1 VSALD
6 GPVPV
11 GIFDDLCAAV
21 SPVADRFLANRFQL
35 YLVGGVVR
43 DRLLGVDRTPDLDLT
58 TDAPPERI
66 RELVDG
72 VADTVWL
79 QGERFGTVGIRLGD
93 LTMEITTHRSEAYMG
108 DSRKPVV
115 RFSTDL
121 YEDLARRDFT
131 VNAMAVEVAERSL
144 HDPHDGRGDLGRGIL
159 RTPLSPEESFSD
171 DPLRML
177 RAARFVARY
186 GLVPAEGLVGA
197 ARSLVGRMAIVSAE
211 RIRDEFFRLLE
222 VEDPSPGVH
231 LLAEIGLLDG
241 LLPEVAA
248 LDVGERNQ
256 ALEVV
261 ATATDD
267 PVLRLAVLAQS
278 AGGMASRLV
287 DLRLS
292 GTDVRRIA
300 VLVDGA
306 DQIVEGSTDGS
317 WSDEE
322 VRRLAVAVGP
332 SLDPVLEFVD
342 LVGVET
348 GDLVA
353 VVERLGSVGEF
364 DDLGP
369 ALDGDA
375 VMILLDL
382 SAGPEV
388 GEALS
393 WLVDLRLREGRVA
406 PDEAATRLVDW
417 WSNRAAG

>member
-1 VSALD
+1 MSALD
-6 GPVPV
+6 GPVPAD
-11 GIFDDLCAAV
+11 IFDDLCAAV
-21 SPVADRFLANRFQL
+21 SPVADRFLANGFRL

-43 DRLLGVDRTPDLDLT
+43 DRLLGVDHPGDLDLT

-66 RELVDG
+66 RELIDG
-72 VADTVWL
+72 VADAVWL

-93 LTMEITTHRSEAYMG
+93 LTMEITTHRAEAYMG

-131 VNAMAVEVAERSL
+131 VNAIAVEVAERSL
-144 HDPHDGRGDLGRGIL
+144 HDPHDGRADLRRGIL

-222 VEDPSPGVH
+222 VEDPSIGVH
-231 LLAEIGLLDG
+231 LLEEIGLLDG

-248 LDVGERNQ
+248 LDAGVRNR
-256 ALEVV
+256 ALEAV

-278 AGGMASRLV
+278 VGGMASRLV

-292 GTDVRRIA
+292 GTDARRIA
-300 VLVDGA
+300 ALVDGA
-306 DQIVEGSTDGS
+306 DRIAEGSADGS

-332 SLDPVLEFVD
+332 SLDPVLDFVG

-353 VVERLGSVGEF
+353 VAERLGSVGEF

-369 ALDGDA
+369 TLDGDA
-375 VMILLDL
+375 VMVLLDL

-406 PDEAATRLVDW
+406 PDEAATRLTDW
-417 WSNRAAG
+417 WSSRAAG

>member
-1 VSALD
+1 MSALD
-6 GPVPV
+6 GPVPI

-43 DRLLGVDRTPDLDLT
+43 DRLLGVDRTPDFDLT
-58 TDAPPERI
+58 TDASPERI

-79 QGERFGTVGIRLGD
+79 QGERFGTVGIRLSD

-375 VMILLDL
+375 VMVLLDL

>member
-1 VSALD
+1 MSALD

-11 GIFDDLCAAV
+11 GIFDDLCAVV

-248 LDVGERNQ
+248 LDVGERNR

-375 VMILLDL
+375 VMVLLDL

>member
-1 VSALD
+1 MSTPD
-6 GPVPV
+6 GPVPA

-21 SPVADRFLANRFQL
+21 SPVADRFLANGFRF
-35 YLVGGVVR
+35 YLVGGVGR

-93 LTMEITTHRSEAYMG
+93 LTMEITTHRAEAYMG

-121 YEDLARRDFT
+121 HEDLARRAFT
-131 VNAMAVEVAERSL
+131 VNAMAVEVAERTL
-144 HDPHDGRGDLGRGIL
+144 HDPYDGRADLGRGIL
-159 RTPLSPEESFSD
+159 KTPLPPEESFSD

-186 GLVPAEGLVGA
+186 GLVPAEGLIGA
-197 ARSLVGRMAIVSAE
+197 AQSLVGRMAIVSAE
-211 RIRDEFFRLLE
+211 RIRDELFRLLE
-222 VEDPSPGVH
+222 VEDPSTGVH
-231 LLAEIGLLDG
+231 LLEEIGLLDG

-248 LDVGERNQ
+248 LDAGVRNR

-267 PVLRLAVLAQS
+267 PVLRLAVLARS

-306 DQIVEGSTDGS
+306 DLIVEGSADGP
-317 WSDEE
+317 WSDEQ
-322 VRRLAVAVGP
+322 VRRLAIAVGP
-332 SLDPVLEFVD
+332 SLDSVLDFVD
-342 LVGVET
+342 LIGVET

-353 VVERLGSVGEF
+353 VVERLVSVGEF

-375 VMILLDL
+375 VMVLLDL

-406 PDEAATRLVDW
+406 PDEAATRLADW
-417 WSNRAAG
+417 WSTRAVG

>member
-1 VSALD
+1 MSALD
-6 GPVPV
+6 GPVPA

-21 SPVADRFLANRFQL
+21 SPVADRFLANGFRL

-43 DRLLGVDRTPDLDLT
+43 DRLLGVDSTPDFDLT

-66 RELVDG
+66 RELIDG
-72 VADTVWL
+72 VADAVWL

-93 LTMEITTHRSEAYMG
+93 LTMEITTHRAEAYMG

-131 VNAMAVEVAERSL
+131 VNAIAVEVAERSL
-144 HDPHDGRGDLGRGIL
+144 HDPHDGRADLRRGIL
-159 RTPLSPEESFSD
+159 RTPLSPEESFSE

-211 RIRDEFFRLLE
+211 RIRDELFRLLE
-222 VEDPSPGVH
+222 VEDPSTGIH
-231 LLAEIGLLDG
+231 LLEEIGLLDG

-248 LDVGERNQ
+248 LDAGVRNR
-256 ALEVV
+256 ALEAV

-278 AGGMASRLV
+278 VGGMASRLV

-292 GTDVRRIA
+292 GTDARRIA
-300 VLVDGA
+300 ALVDGA
-306 DQIVEGSTDGS
+306 DRIAEGSADGS

-332 SLDPVLEFVD
+332 SLDPVLDFVG

-353 VVERLGSVGEF
+353 VAERLGSVGEF

-369 ALDGDA
+369 TLDGDA
-375 VMILLDL
+375 VMVLLDL

-406 PDEAATRLVDW
+406 PDEAATRLTDW
-417 WSNRAAG
+417 WSSRAAG

>member
-1 VSALD
+1 MSALD

-11 GIFDDLCAAV
+11 GIFDNLCAAV
-21 SPVADRFLANRFQL
+21 SPVADRFLADGFRL

-72 VADTVWL
+72 VADAVWL

-93 LTMEITTHRSEAYMG
+93 MAMEITTHRAEAYMG

-131 VNAMAVEVAERSL
+131 VNAIAVEVAKRSL
-144 HDPHDGRGDLGRGIL
+144 HDPHDGRADLGRGIL

-211 RIRDEFFRLLE
+211 RIRDELFRLLE
-222 VEDPSPGVH
+222 VEDPSTGVH
-231 LLAEIGLLDG
+231 LLEEIGLLDG

-248 LDVGERNQ
+248 LDVGVRNR
-256 ALEVV
+256 ALEAM

-267 PVLRLAVLAQS
+267 PVLRLAVLARS
-278 AGGMASRLV
+278 VGGMASRIV

-292 GTDVRRIA
+292 GTDTRRIA
-300 VLVDGA
+300 ALVDGA
-306 DQIVEGSTDGS
+306 DRIAEGSADGS

-332 SLDPVLEFVD
+332 SLDPVLDFVG
-342 LVGVET
+342 LVGAET

-375 VMILLDL
+375 VMVLLDL

-406 PDEAATRLVDW
+406 PDEAATRLADW
-417 WSNRAAG
+417 WSSRAAG

>member
-11 GIFDDLCAAV
+11 GIFDDLCVAV
-21 SPVADRFLANRFQL
+21 SSVADRFLANRFQL

-248 LDVGERNQ
+248 LDVGERNR

-332 SLDPVLEFVD
+332 SLDPVLDFVD

-375 VMILLDL
+375 VMVLLDL

>member
-1 VSALD
+1 MSALD

-21 SPVADRFLANRFQL
+21 SPVADRFLANGFRF

-93 LTMEITTHRSEAYMG
+93 LTMEITTHRAEAYMG

-121 YEDLARRDFT
+121 HEDLVRRDFT
-131 VNAMAVEVAERSL
+131 VNAMAVEVVERTL
-144 HDPHDGRGDLGRGIL
+144 HDPYDGRADLGRGIL
-159 RTPLSPEESFSD
+159 KTPLPPEESFSD

-186 GLVPAEGLVGA
+186 ALVPAEGLVGA
-197 ARSLVGRMAIVSAE
+197 AQSLVGRMAIVSAE
-211 RIRDEFFRLLE
+211 RIRDELFRLLE
-222 VEDPSPGVH
+222 VEDPSTGVH
-231 LLAEIGLLDG
+231 LLEEIGLLDV

-248 LDVGERNQ
+248 LGAGVRNR

-292 GTDVRRIA
+292 GTDIRRIA

-306 DQIVEGSTDGS
+306 DRIVEGSTDGP
-317 WSDEE
+317 WSDEQ

-332 SLDPVLEFVD
+332 SLDPVLDFVD

-353 VVERLGSVGEF
+353 VVERLGLVGEL

-375 VMILLDL
+375 IMVLLDL
-382 SAGPEV
+382 PAGPEV

-406 PDEAATRLVDW
+406 PDEAATRLADW
-417 WSNRAAG
+417 WSSRAAG

>member
-1 VSALD
+1 MSALD

-11 GIFDDLCAAV
+11 GIFDDLCTAV

-248 LDVGERNQ
+248 LDVGERNR

-332 SLDPVLEFVD
+332 SLDPVLDFVD

-375 VMILLDL
+375 VMVLLDL

-417 WSNRAAG
+417 WSNRAAD

>member
-1 VSALD
+1 
-6 GPVPV
+6 
-11 GIFDDLCAAV
+11 V
-21 SPVADRFLANRFQL
+21 SPVADRFLANGFRF

-93 LTMEITTHRSEAYMG
+93 LTMEITTHRAEAYMG

-121 YEDLARRDFT
+121 HEDLVRRDFT
-131 VNAMAVEVAERSL
+131 VNAMAVEVVERTL
-144 HDPHDGRGDLGRGIL
+144 HDPYDGRADLGRGIL
-159 RTPLSPEESFSD
+159 KTPLPPEESFSD

-186 GLVPAEGLVGA
+186 ALVPAEGLVGA
-197 ARSLVGRMAIVSAE
+197 AQSLVGRMAIVSAE
-211 RIRDEFFRLLE
+211 RIRDELFRLLE
-222 VEDPSPGVH
+222 VEDPSTGVH
-231 LLAEIGLLDG
+231 LLEEIGLLDV

-248 LDVGERNQ
+248 LGAGVRNR

-292 GTDVRRIA
+292 GTDIRRIA

-306 DQIVEGSTDGS
+306 DRIVEGSTDGP
-317 WSDEE
+317 WSDEQ

-332 SLDPVLEFVD
+332 SLDPVLDFVD

-353 VVERLGSVGEF
+353 VVERLGLVGEL

-375 VMILLDL
+375 IMVLLDL
-382 SAGPEV
+382 PAGPEV

-406 PDEAATRLVDW
+406 PDEAATRLADW
-417 WSNRAAG
+417 WSSRAAG

>member
-1 VSALD
+1 MSALD
-6 GPVPV
+6 GPVPA

-21 SPVADRFLANRFQL
+21 SPVADRFLANGFRL

-43 DRLLGVDRTPDLDLT
+43 DRLLGVDSTPDFDLT

-66 RELVDG
+66 RELIDG
-72 VADTVWL
+72 VADAVWL

-93 LTMEITTHRSEAYMG
+93 LTMEITTHRAEAYMG

-131 VNAMAVEVAERSL
+131 VNAIAVEVAERSL
-144 HDPHDGRGDLGRGIL
+144 HDPHDGRADLRRGIL
-159 RTPLSPEESFSD
+159 RTPLSPEESFSE

-222 VEDPSPGVH
+222 VEDPSIGVH
-231 LLAEIGLLDG
+231 LLEEIGLLDG

-248 LDVGERNQ
+248 LDAGVRNR
-256 ALEVV
+256 ALEAV

-278 AGGMASRLV
+278 VGGMASRLV

-292 GTDVRRIA
+292 GTDARRIA
-300 VLVDGA
+300 ALVDGA
-306 DQIVEGSTDGS
+306 DRIAEGSADGS

-332 SLDPVLEFVD
+332 SLDPVLDFVG

-353 VVERLGSVGEF
+353 VAERLGSVGEF

-369 ALDGDA
+369 TLDGDA
-375 VMILLDL
+375 VMVLLDL

-406 PDEAATRLVDW
+406 PDEAATRLTDW
-417 WSNRAAG
+417 WSSRAAG

>member
-1 VSALD
+1 MSALD

-21 SPVADRFLANRFQL
+21 SPVADRFLANGFRF

-93 LTMEITTHRSEAYMG
+93 LTMEITTHRAEAYMG

-121 YEDLARRDFT
+121 HEDLVRRDFT
-131 VNAMAVEVAERSL
+131 VNAMAVEVVERTL
-144 HDPHDGRGDLGRGIL
+144 HDPYDGRADLGRGIL
-159 RTPLSPEESFSD
+159 KTPLPPEESFSD

-186 GLVPAEGLVGA
+186 ALVPAEGLVGA
-197 ARSLVGRMAIVSAE
+197 AQSLVGRMAIVSAE
-211 RIRDEFFRLLE
+211 RIRDELFRLLE
-222 VEDPSPGVH
+222 VEDPSTGVH
-231 LLAEIGLLDG
+231 LLEEIGLLDV

-248 LDVGERNQ
+248 LGAGVRNR

-292 GTDVRRIA
+292 GTDIRRIA

-306 DQIVEGSTDGS
+306 DRIVEGSTDGP
-317 WSDEE
+317 WSDEQ

-332 SLDPVLEFVD
+332 SLDPVLDFVD
-342 LVGVET
+342 LGGVET

-353 VVERLGSVGEF
+353 VVERLGLVGEL

-375 VMILLDL
+375 IMVLLDL
-382 SAGPEV
+382 PAGPEV

-406 PDEAATRLVDW
+406 PDEAATRLADW
-417 WSNRAAG
+417 WSSRAAG

>member
-1 VSALD
+1 MSALD

-248 LDVGERNQ
+248 LDVGERNR

-375 VMILLDL
+375 VMVLLDL

-406 PDEAATRLVDW
+406 PDEAAARLVDW

>member
-21 SPVADRFLANRFQL
+21 SSVADRFLANRFQL

>member
-1 VSALD
+1 MSALD

-21 SPVADRFLANRFQL
+21 SPVADRFLANGFRF

-93 LTMEITTHRSEAYMG
+93 LTMEITTHRAEAYMG

-121 YEDLARRDFT
+121 HEDLVRRDFT
-131 VNAMAVEVAERSL
+131 VNAMAVEVVERTL
-144 HDPHDGRGDLGRGIL
+144 HDPYDGRADLGRGIL
-159 RTPLSPEESFSD
+159 KTPLPPEESFSD

-197 ARSLVGRMAIVSAE
+197 AQSLVGRMAIVSAE
-211 RIRDEFFRLLE
+211 RIRDELFRLLE
-222 VEDPSPGVH
+222 VEDPSTGVH
-231 LLAEIGLLDG
+231 LLEEIGLLDV

-248 LDVGERNQ
+248 LGAGVRNR

-292 GTDVRRIA
+292 GTDIRRIA

-306 DQIVEGSTDGS
+306 DRIVEGSTDGP
-317 WSDEE
+317 WSDEQ

-332 SLDPVLEFVD
+332 SLDPVLDFVD

-353 VVERLGSVGEF
+353 VVERLGLVGEL

-375 VMILLDL
+375 IMVLLDL
-382 SAGPEV
+382 PAGPEV

-406 PDEAATRLVDW
+406 PDEAATRLADW
-417 WSNRAAG
+417 WSSRAAG

>member
-1 VSALD
+1 MSALD
-6 GPVPV
+6 GAVPV

-43 DRLLGVDRTPDLDLT
+43 DRLLGVDRTPDFDLT
-58 TDAPPERI
+58 TDASPERI

-79 QGERFGTVGIRLGD
+79 QGERFGTVGIRLSD

-248 LDVGERNQ
+248 LDVGERNR

-375 VMILLDL
+375 VMVLLDL

>member
-1 VSALD
+1 MSALD

-21 SPVADRFLANRFQL
+21 SPVADRFLANGFRF

-93 LTMEITTHRSEAYMG
+93 LTMEITTHRAEAYMG

-121 YEDLARRDFT
+121 HEDLVRRDFT
-131 VNAMAVEVAERSL
+131 VNAMAVEVVERTL
-144 HDPHDGRGDLGRGIL
+144 HDPYDGRADLGRGIL
-159 RTPLSPEESFSD
+159 KTPLPPEESFSD

-186 GLVPAEGLVGA
+186 ALVPAEGLVGA
-197 ARSLVGRMAIVSAE
+197 AQSLVGRMAIVSAE
-211 RIRDEFFRLLE
+211 RIRDELFRLLE
-222 VEDPSPGVH
+222 VEDPSTGVH
-231 LLAEIGLLDG
+231 LLEEIGLLDV

-248 LDVGERNQ
+248 LGAGVRNR

-292 GTDVRRIA
+292 GTDIRRIA

-306 DQIVEGSTDGS
+306 DRIVEGSTDGP
-317 WSDEE
+317 WSDEQ

-332 SLDPVLEFVD
+332 SLDPVLDFVD

-353 VVERLGSVGEF
+353 VVERLGLVGEL

-369 ALDGDA
+369 ALDGGG
-375 VMILLDL
+375 VMVVLALP
-382 SAGPEV
+382 AGPE
-388 GEALS
+388 GGDALAG
-393 WLVDLRLREGRVA
+393 LGARRRREGRVA
-406 PDEAATRLVDW
+406 PDEAATRLADW
-417 WSNRAAG
+417 WSSRASG

>member
-1 VSALD
+1 MSTPD
-6 GPVPV
+6 GPVPA

-21 SPVADRFLANRFQL
+21 SPVADRFLANGFRF
-35 YLVGGVVR
+35 YLVGGGVR

-93 LTMEITTHRSEAYMG
+93 LTMEITTHRAEAYMG

-121 YEDLARRDFT
+121 HEDLVRRDFT
-131 VNAMAVEVAERSL
+131 VNAMAVEVVERTL
-144 HDPHDGRGDLGRGIL
+144 HDPYDGRADLGRGIL
-159 RTPLSPEESFSD
+159 KTPLPPEESFSD

-186 GLVPAEGLVGA
+186 ALVPAEGLVGA
-197 ARSLVGRMAIVSAE
+197 AQSLVGRMAIVSAE
-211 RIRDEFFRLLE
+211 RIRDELFRLLE
-222 VEDPSPGVH
+222 VEDPSTGVH
-231 LLAEIGLLDG
+231 LLEEIGLLDV

-248 LDVGERNQ
+248 LGAGVRNR

-292 GTDVRRIA
+292 GTDIRRIA

-306 DQIVEGSTDGS
+306 DRIVEGSTDGP
-317 WSDEE
+317 WSDEQ

-332 SLDPVLEFVD
+332 SLDPVLDFVD

-353 VVERLGSVGEF
+353 VVERLGLVGEL

-375 VMILLDL
+375 IMVLLDL
-382 SAGPEV
+382 PAGPEV

-406 PDEAATRLVDW
+406 PDEAATRLADW
-417 WSNRAAG
+417 WSSRAAG

>member
-1 VSALD
+1 MSALD
-6 GPVPV
+6 GPVPA

-21 SPVADRFLANRFQL
+21 SPVADRFLANGFRL

-43 DRLLGVDRTPDLDLT
+43 DRLLGVDSTPDFDLT

-66 RELVDG
+66 RELIDG
-72 VADTVWL
+72 VADAVWL

-93 LTMEITTHRSEAYMG
+93 LTMEITTHRAEAYMG

-131 VNAMAVEVAERSL
+131 VNAIAVEVAERSL
-144 HDPHDGRGDLGRGIL
+144 HDPHDGRADLRRGIL
-159 RTPLSPEESFSD
+159 RTPLSPEESFSE

-222 VEDPSPGVH
+222 VEDPSIGVH
-231 LLAEIGLLDG
+231 LLEEIGLLDG

-248 LDVGERNQ
+248 LDAAVRNR
-256 ALEVV
+256 ALEAV

-267 PVLRLAVLAQS
+267 PVLRLAVLARS
-278 AGGMASRLV
+278 VGGMASRLV

-292 GTDVRRIA
+292 GTDARRIA
-300 VLVDGA
+300 ALVDGA
-306 DQIVEGSTDGS
+306 DRIAEGSADGS

-332 SLDPVLEFVD
+332 SLDPVLDFVG

-353 VVERLGSVGEF
+353 VAERLGSVGEF

-369 ALDGDA
+369 TLDGDA
-375 VMILLDL
+375 VMVLLDL

-406 PDEAATRLVDW
+406 PDEAATRLTDW
-417 WSNRAAG
+417 WSSRAAG

>member
-1 VSALD
+1 MSALD
-6 GPVPV
+6 GPVPA

-21 SPVADRFLANRFQL
+21 SPVADRFLANGFRL

-43 DRLLGVDRTPDLDLT
+43 DRLLGVDSTPDFDLT

-66 RELVDG
+66 RELIDG
-72 VADTVWL
+72 VADAVWL

-93 LTMEITTHRSEAYMG
+93 LTMEITTHRAEAYMG

-131 VNAMAVEVAERSL
+131 VNAIAVEVAERSL
-144 HDPHDGRGDLGRGIL
+144 HDPHDGRADLRRGIL
-159 RTPLSPEESFSD
+159 RTPLSPEESFSE

-186 GLVPAEGLVGA
+186 GLVPVEGLIGA

-222 VEDPSPGVH
+222 VEDPSIGVH
-231 LLAEIGLLDG
+231 LLEEIGLLDG

-248 LDVGERNQ
+248 LDAGVRNR
-256 ALEVV
+256 ALEAV

-278 AGGMASRLV
+278 VGGMASRLV

-292 GTDVRRIA
+292 GTDARRIA
-300 VLVDGA
+300 ALVDGA
-306 DQIVEGSTDGS
+306 DRIAEGSADGS

-332 SLDPVLEFVD
+332 SLDPVLDFVG

-353 VVERLGSVGEF
+353 VAERLGSVGEF

-369 ALDGDA
+369 TLDGDA
-375 VMILLDL
+375 VMVLLDL

-406 PDEAATRLVDW
+406 PDEAATRLTDW
-417 WSNRAAG
+417 WSSRAAG

>member
-1 VSALD
+1 MSALD

-21 SPVADRFLANRFQL
+21 SSVADRFLVNRFQL

-248 LDVGERNQ
+248 LDVGERNR

-332 SLDPVLEFVD
+332 SLDPVLDFVD

-375 VMILLDL
+375 VMVLLDL

-393 WLVDLRLREGRVA
+393 WLVDLRLREGRMA
-406 PDEAATRLVDW
+406 PDEAAARLVDW

>member
-1 VSALD
+1 MSALD

-159 RTPLSPEESFSD
+159 RTPLPPEESFSD

-248 LDVGERNQ
+248 LDVGERNR

-292 GTDVRRIA
+292 GTDVRRIT

-306 DQIVEGSTDGS
+306 DRIVEGSADGS

-332 SLDPVLEFVD
+332 SLDPVLDFVD
-342 LVGVET
+342 LVGVEA

-353 VVERLGSVGEF
+353 VVERLVSVGEF

-375 VMILLDL
+375 VMVLLDL

-417 WSNRAAG
+417 WSNRAAD

>member
-11 GIFDDLCAAV
+11 GIFDDLCAVV

-248 LDVGERNQ
+248 LDVGERNR

-375 VMILLDL
+375 VMVLLDL

-406 PDEAATRLVDW
+406 PDEAAARLVDW

>member
-248 LDVGERNQ
+248 LDVGERNR

-332 SLDPVLEFVD
+332 SLDPVLDFVD

-375 VMILLDL
+375 VMVLLDL

-406 PDEAATRLVDW
+406 PDEAAARLVDW

>member
-1 VSALD
+1 MSALD

-11 GIFDDLCAAV
+11 GIFDDLCVAV
-21 SPVADRFLANRFQL
+21 SSVADRFLANRFQL

-248 LDVGERNQ
+248 LDVGERNRV
-256 ALEVV
+256 LEVV

-332 SLDPVLEFVD
+332 SLDPVLDFVD

-375 VMILLDL
+375 VMVLLDL

-406 PDEAATRLVDW
+406 PDEAAARLVDW

>member
-1 VSALD
+1 MSALD

-21 SPVADRFLANRFQL
+21 SPVADRFLANGFRF

-93 LTMEITTHRSEAYMG
+93 LTMEITTHRAEAYMG

-121 YEDLARRDFT
+121 HEDLVRRDFT
-131 VNAMAVEVAERSL
+131 VNAMAVEVVERTL
-144 HDPHDGRGDLGRGIL
+144 HDPYDGRADLGRGIL
-159 RTPLSPEESFSD
+159 KTPLPPEESFSD

-186 GLVPAEGLVGA
+186 GLVPAEGLIGA
-197 ARSLVGRMAIVSAE
+197 AQSLVGRMAIVSAE
-211 RIRDEFFRLLE
+211 RIRDELYRLLE
-222 VEDPSPGVH
+222 VEDPSTGVH
-231 LLAEIGLLDG
+231 LLEEIGLLDG

-248 LDVGERNQ
+248 LDVGVRNR

-287 DLRLS
+287 NLRLS
-292 GTDVRRIA
+292 GTDIRRIA

-306 DQIVEGSTDGS
+306 DRIVEGSTDGP
-317 WSDEE
+317 WSDEQ

-332 SLDPVLEFVD
+332 SLDPVLDFVD

-353 VVERLGSVGEF
+353 VVERLGLVGEL

-375 VMILLDL
+375 IMVLLDL
-382 SAGPEV
+382 PAGPEV

>member
-1 VSALD
+1 MSALD
-6 GPVPV
+6 GPVPA

-21 SPVADRFLANRFQL
+21 SPVADRFLANGFRL

-43 DRLLGVDRTPDLDLT
+43 DRLLGVDSTPDFDLT

-66 RELVDG
+66 RELIDG
-72 VADTVWL
+72 VADAVWL

-93 LTMEITTHRSEAYMG
+93 LTMEITTHRAEAYMG

-131 VNAMAVEVAERSL
+131 VNAIAVEVAERSL
-144 HDPHDGRGDLGRGIL
+144 HDPHDGRADLRRGIL

-186 GLVPAEGLVGA
+186 GRVPAEGRVGA
-197 ARSLVGRMAIVSAE
+197 ARALVGRMAIVSAE

-222 VEDPSPGVH
+222 VEDPSIGVH
-231 LLAEIGLLDG
+231 LLEEIGLLDG

-248 LDVGERNQ
+248 LDAGVRNR
-256 ALEVV
+256 ALEAV

-278 AGGMASRLV
+278 VGGMASRLV

-292 GTDVRRIA
+292 GTDARRIA
-300 VLVDGA
+300 ALVDGA
-306 DQIVEGSTDGS
+306 DRIAEGSADGS

-332 SLDPVLEFVD
+332 SLDPVLDFVG

-353 VVERLGSVGEF
+353 VAERLGSVGEF

-369 ALDGDA
+369 TLDGDA
-375 VMILLDL
+375 VMVLLDL

-406 PDEAATRLVDW
+406 PDEAATRLTDW
-417 WSNRAAG
+417 WSSRAAG

>member
-1 VSALD
+1 MSALE

-108 DSRKPVV
+108 DSRKPVI

-332 SLDPVLEFVD
+332 SLDPVLDFVD

-353 VVERLGSVGEF
+353 VVERLELVGEF

-375 VMILLDL
+375 VMVLLDL

>member
-1 VSALD
+1 MSALD
-6 GPVPV
+6 GPVPA

-21 SPVADRFLANRFQL
+21 SPVADRFLANGFRL

-43 DRLLGVDRTPDLDLT
+43 DRLLGVDSTPDFDLT

-66 RELVDG
+66 RELIDG
-72 VADTVWL
+72 VADAVWL

-93 LTMEITTHRSEAYMG
+93 LTMEITTHRAEAYMG

-131 VNAMAVEVAERSL
+131 VNAIAVEVAERSL
-144 HDPHDGRGDLGRGIL
+144 HDPHDGRADLRRGIL

-222 VEDPSPGVH
+222 VEDPSIGVH
-231 LLAEIGLLDG
+231 LLEEIGLLDG

-248 LDVGERNQ
+248 LDAGVRNR
-256 ALEVV
+256 ALEAV

-278 AGGMASRLV
+278 VGGMASRLV

-332 SLDPVLEFVD
+332 SLDPVLDFVD

-375 VMILLDL
+375 VMVLLDL

-406 PDEAATRLVDW
+406 PDEAAARLVDW

>member
-1 VSALD
+1 MSALD

-21 SPVADRFLANRFQL
+21 APVADRFLANGFRF

-93 LTMEITTHRSEAYMG
+93 LTMEITTHRAEAYMG

-121 YEDLARRDFT
+121 HEDLVRRDFT
-131 VNAMAVEVAERSL
+131 VNAMAVEVVERTL
-144 HDPHDGRGDLGRGIL
+144 HDPYDGRADLGRGIL
-159 RTPLSPEESFSD
+159 KTPLPPEESFSD

-186 GLVPAEGLVGA
+186 ALVPAEGLVGA
-197 ARSLVGRMAIVSAE
+197 AQSLVGRMAIVSAE
-211 RIRDEFFRLLE
+211 RIRDELFRLLE
-222 VEDPSPGVH
+222 VEDPSTGVH
-231 LLAEIGLLDG
+231 LLEEIGLLDV

-248 LDVGERNQ
+248 LGAGVRNR

-292 GTDVRRIA
+292 GTDIRRIA

-306 DQIVEGSTDGS
+306 DRIVEGSTDGP
-317 WSDEE
+317 WSDEQ

-332 SLDPVLEFVD
+332 SLDPVLDFVD

-353 VVERLGSVGEF
+353 VVERLGLVGEL

-375 VMILLDL
+375 IMVLLDL
-382 SAGPEV
+382 PAGPEV

-406 PDEAATRLVDW
+406 PDEAATRLADW
-417 WSNRAAG
+417 WSSRAAG

>member
-1 VSALD
+1 MSALD
-6 GPVPV
+6 GPVPA

-21 SPVADRFLANRFQL
+21 SPVADRFLANGFRL

-43 DRLLGVDRTPDLDLT
+43 DRLLGVDSTPDLDLT
-58 TDAPPERI
+58 TDAPPDRI

-72 VADTVWL
+72 VADAVWF
-79 QGERFGTVGIRLGD
+79 QGERFGTVGMRLGD
-93 LTMEITTHRSEAYMG
+93 MTMEITTHRAEAYMG

-131 VNAMAVEVAERSL
+131 VNAIAVEVAERSL
-144 HDPHDGRGDLGRGIL
+144 HDPHDGRADLRRRIL

-186 GLVPAEGLVGA
+186 GLVPVEGLVGA

-222 VEDPSPGVH
+222 VEDPSIGIH
-231 LLAEIGLLDG
+231 LLEEIGLLDG

-248 LDVGERNQ
+248 LDVGERNR

-278 AGGMASRLV
+278 AGGMALRLV

-292 GTDVRRIA
+292 GTDARRIA
-300 VLVDGA
+300 ALVDGA
-306 DQIVEGSTDGS
+306 DRIAEGSADGS

-332 SLDPVLEFVD
+332 SLDPVLDFVG

-353 VVERLGSVGEF
+353 VAERLGAVGEF

-369 ALDGDA
+369 TLDGDA
-375 VMILLDL
+375 VMVLLDL

-406 PDEAATRLVDW
+406 PDEAATRLTDW
-417 WSNRAAG
+417 WSSRAAG

>member
-1 VSALD
+1 MSALD

-11 GIFDDLCAAV
+11 GIFDDLCAVV

-248 LDVGERNQ
+248 LDVGERNR

-332 SLDPVLEFVD
+332 SLDPVLDFVD
-342 LVGVET
+342 LIGVET

-353 VVERLGSVGEF
+353 VVERLGLVGEL

-375 VMILLDL
+375 VMVLLDL
-382 SAGPEV
+382 PAGPEV

-406 PDEAATRLVDW
+406 PDEAATRLADW
-417 WSNRAAG
+417 WSSRAAG

>member
-1 VSALD
+1 MSALD

-11 GIFDDLCAAV
+11 GIFDDLCAVV

-306 DQIVEGSTDGS
+306 DRIVEGSTDGS

>member
-1 VSALD
+1 MSALD
-6 GPVPV
+6 GPVPA

-21 SPVADRFLANRFQL
+21 SPVADRFLANGFRL

-43 DRLLGVDRTPDLDLT
+43 DRLLGVDSTPDFDLT

-66 RELVDG
+66 RELIDG
-72 VADTVWL
+72 VADAVWL

-93 LTMEITTHRSEAYMG
+93 LTMEITTHRAEAYMG

-131 VNAMAVEVAERSL
+131 VNAIAVEVAERSL
-144 HDPHDGRGDLGRGIL
+144 HDPHDGRADLRRGIL

-186 GLVPAEGLVGA
+186 GLVPVEGLIGA

-222 VEDPSPGVH
+222 VEDPSIGVH
-231 LLAEIGLLDG
+231 LLEEIGLLDG

-248 LDVGERNQ
+248 LDAGVRNR
-256 ALEVV
+256 ALEAV

-278 AGGMASRLV
+278 VGGMASRLV

-292 GTDVRRIA
+292 GTDARRIA
-300 VLVDGA
+300 ALVDGA
-306 DQIVEGSTDGS
+306 DRIAEGSADGS

-332 SLDPVLEFVD
+332 SLDPVLDFVG

-353 VVERLGSVGEF
+353 VAERLGSVGEF

-369 ALDGDA
+369 TLDGDA
-375 VMILLDL
+375 VMVLLDL

-406 PDEAATRLVDW
+406 PDEAATRLTDW
-417 WSNRAAG
+417 WSSRAAG

>member
-1 VSALD
+1 MSALD

-21 SPVADRFLANRFQL
+21 SSVADRFLVNRFQL

-248 LDVGERNQ
+248 LDVGERNR

-306 DQIVEGSTDGS
+306 DQIAKGSADGS

-332 SLDPVLEFVD
+332 SLDPVLDFVD

-375 VMILLDL
+375 VMVLLDL

-406 PDEAATRLVDW
+406 PDEAAARLVDW

>member
-1 VSALD
+1 MSALD
-6 GPVPV
+6 GPVPA

-21 SPVADRFLANRFQL
+21 SPVADRFLANGFRL

-43 DRLLGVDRTPDLDLT
+43 DRLLGVDSTPDLDLT

-66 RELVDG
+66 RELIDG
-72 VADTVWL
+72 VADAVWL

-248 LDVGERNQ
+248 LDVGERNR

-300 VLVDGA
+300 VLVDGT

-332 SLDPVLEFVD
+332 SLDPVLDFVD

-375 VMILLDL
+375 VMVLLDL

-406 PDEAATRLVDW
+406 PDEAAARLVDW

>member
-11 GIFDDLCAAV
+11 GIFDDLCAVV

-248 LDVGERNQ
+248 LDVGERNR

>member
-1 VSALD
+1 MSALD

-11 GIFDDLCAAV
+11 GIFDDLCVAV
-21 SPVADRFLANRFQL
+21 SPVADRFLANGFRL

-43 DRLLGVDRTPDLDLT
+43 DRLLGVNRTPDLDLT
-58 TDAPPERI
+58 TDAPPDRI

-72 VADTVWL
+72 VADAVWF
-79 QGERFGTVGIRLGD
+79 QGERFGTVGMRLGD
-93 LTMEITTHRSEAYMG
+93 MTMEITTHRAEAYMG

-115 RFSTDL
+115 RCSTNL

-131 VNAMAVEVAERSL
+131 VNAIAVEVAERSW
-144 HDPHDGRGDLGRGIL
+144 HDPHDGRADLGRGIL

-186 GLVPAEGLVGA
+186 GLVPVEGLIGA

-211 RIRDEFFRLLE
+211 RIRDALFRLLE
-222 VEDPSPGVH
+222 VEDPSTGIH
-231 LLAEIGLLDG
+231 LLEEIGLLDG

-248 LDVGERNQ
+248 LDAAVRNR

-261 ATATDD
+261 APATDA
-267 PVLRLAVLAQS
+267 PVLRLAVLARS
-278 AGGMASRLV
+278 VGGMASRLV

-292 GTDVRRIA
+292 GTDTRRIVA
-300 VLVDGA
+300 LVDGA
-306 DQIVEGSTDGS
+306 DRIAEGSADGS

-332 SLDPVLEFVD
+332 SLTPVLDFVA

-375 VMILLDL
+375 VMVLLDL

-393 WLVDLRLREGRVA
+393 WLVDLRLTEGRVA
-406 PDEAATRLVDW
+406 PDEAATRLADW
-417 WSNRAAG
+417 WSSRAAG

>member
-1 VSALD
+1 MSALD

-11 GIFDDLCAAV
+11 GIFDDLCTAV

-248 LDVGERNQ
+248 LDVGERNR

-332 SLDPVLEFVD
+332 SLDPVLDFVD

-375 VMILLDL
+375 VMVLLDL

>member
-1 VSALD
+1 MSALD

-222 VEDPSPGVH
+222 VEDPSTGVH
-231 LLAEIGLLDG
+231 LLEEIGLLDG

-248 LDVGERNQ
+248 LDAGVRNR
-256 ALEVV
+256 ALEAV

-278 AGGMASRLV
+278 VGGMASRLV

-292 GTDVRRIA
+292 GTDARRIA
-300 VLVDGA
+300 ALVDGA
-306 DQIVEGSTDGS
+306 DRIAEGSADGS

-332 SLDPVLEFVD
+332 SLDPVLDFVD

-375 VMILLDL
+375 VMVLLDL

-406 PDEAATRLVDW
+406 PDEAAARLVDW